1 MPAVKTE
8 RKNGRGAGKATASS
22 YEALK
27 IAKQR
32 KIAKRERERCATIN
46 KEFDAL
52 KGKIAFLTA
61 GIPVKQLSKK
71 MVLEIATE
79 YITHLKKIL
88 RSPSFEPA
96 GSSSTDDLVVDD
108 HDYFGTTVKKLNY

>member
-1 MPAVKTE
+1 M
-8 RKNGRGAGKATASS
+8 
-22 YEALK
+22 K

-61 GIPVKQLSKK
+61 GIPMKQLSKK

-79 YITHLKKIL
+79 YITHLKKNL
-88 RSPSFEPA
+88 RSPSVEPA
-96 GSSSTDDLVVDD
+96 GSTGDLVVDD
-108 HDYFGTTVKKLNY
+108 HDYFGTTVEAMSD